1 LYLGSVAPDTEGAAA
16 PADPGDSATDDDNNQ
31 SLNDEEG
38 VTFFDR
44 DDEPNTISVSATV
57 TGTNNTGADARVCA
71 WLDGGNDGAVSDT
84 FEGSERVCA
93 DVIYDGVDCTTTG
106 DTSAYTFS
114 CVLAFP
120 HGFTAVTST
129 YARVRL
135 APVSVLSLQSYGASA
150 NGEVN
155 DFELGLEPT
164 AVVIGDVALE
174 AHRVDDFIY
183 RLISADAARA
193 MLAGFDADL
202 AEQLANDPAALAD
215 ALNGYLDPDGDGQV
229 AVLTWETL
237 SERGTIGFYVDRKT
251 VSDTTWN

>member
-1 LYLGSVAPDTEGAAA
+1 
-16 PADPGDSATDDDNNQ
+16 DDASNA
-31 SLNDEEG
+31 
-38 VTFFDR
+38 
-44 DDEPNTISVSATV
+44 ISVSATV
-57 TGTNNTGADARVCA
+57 TGTNNTNADAQVCA
-71 WLDGGNDGAVSDT
+71 WLDGGNDGTVGAT
-84 FEGSERVCA
+84 FDGNERVCA
-93 DVIYDGVDCTTTG
+93 DVSFTGGDCSTTSG
-106 DTSAYTFS
+106 AASAYTFS

-120 HGFTAVTST
+120 HDFTGSIST
-129 YARVRL
+129 FARVRL
-135 APVSVLSLQSYGASA
+135 APTSVLSLQSYGVKA
-150 NGEVN
+150 NGEVE
-155 DFELGLEPT
+155 DYELNLDPT
-164 AVVIGDVALE
+164 SAVIGDVALE